1 MQVDKN
7 IILTLSKD
15 KTKKSELGKDNL
27 DIRDNMYPFSKEFLG
42 YIETLTTYEIAA
54 IILDNQNWISSRQSK
69 PITYSYHFGEIVTVN
84 LGATNYGYELGYY
97 HPAIIWQDLGTA
109 VLIIPCTSTPKQ
121 ANPYIIIADQTH
133 GFKNTTTIM
142 LDKLRIVDK
151 RRIKGNKKGGVISK
165 LSKDKLD
172 EIRDLLLSTYFK
184 GTISYIEKLKTEIQD
199 KIKENENL
207 NNKYLKLEEE
217 KEELNKKIKELEV
230 EITNR
235 NKKLTELEKD
245 SIL

>member
-7 IILTLSKD
+7 TILTLSKD
-15 KTKKSELGKDNL
+15 KTKKSEFGKDNL
-27 DIRDNMYPFSKEFLG
+27 DIRANMYPFSKEFLG

-54 IILDNQNWISSRQSK
+54 IILDNQNWISSRKSK
-69 PITYSYHFGEIVTVN
+69 PITYSYHSGEIVMVN

-97 HPAIIWQDLGTA
+97 HPAVIWQDLGTA
-109 VLIIPCTSTPKQ
+109 VLIIPCTSTFKQ
-121 ANPYIIIADQTH
+121 ANPYIVTADQTH

-172 EIRDLLLSTYFK
+172 EIRDLLLSTYFQ
-184 GTISYIEKLKTEIQD
+184 GTISYIKKLKIEIEN
-199 KIKENENL
+199 KIEESKNL
-207 NNKYLKLEEE
+207 NNEFLKLEEE
-217 KEELNKKIKELEV
+217 NGELNKKIRELEM
-230 EITNR
+230 EIINK
-235 NKKLTELEKD
+235 NKKLTELKKN